1 MVARGCAGDELPGWF
16 IEDAGS
22 GMLYKRG
29 RLLGE
34 GTFGRCYQLTEVA
47 SGRVYAAKV
56 IPRVRLTTV
65 GIGERVSLGDTQKVP
80 REVGVIPTHRDP
92 PQSPALAPSPSFPG
106 RWMGSHPHLPK
117 GACRGSPDPEGSL
130 GAGGCR
136 ARADAGGAGAGAA
149 RLPAPPAHRPP
160 PRALR
165 RQQPRLPAAG
175 VLQPAGERAPA
186 PQNGASPCQGFARP
200 RSWHL
205 APSPVPRRHPAG
217 PGEADGAGGAVLPAA
232 DHLGAEIPPRTGH
245 RPPGPQAEQLL
256 GDQEDAGEDRGSGA
270 GTAGGTSWTALGGA
284 LRNAQLPGPG
294 GVGPQGTRGAL
305 GRLGPGLRH
314 VSRDLEGGWGG
325 APGPT
330 EQPDPPRYTALTGSP
345 PFEAAHRQ
353 ELYRRIR
360 VARYPLPP
368 HLSPRA
374 RALIARLLA
383 PEPAA
388 RPSLRDMLDHGF
400 FTQVWGRHGGHGPH
414 GHGGGT
420 GGVIASCSPGLHT
433 GQAAASRLPLGARL
447 RGTGPTVQTAAGG
460 CHGAGEGVAVPGA
473 PGLATLPSRR
483 TAIFPLQR
491 RSFLGRT

>member
-65 GIGERVSLGDTQKVP
+65 GIGERVEREQELHGCLRHRHIVRLHGHFADSSHVYLLLEYCSRRSLADILRARGRLTEP
-80 REVGVIPTHRDP
+80 EVRYYLRQIISGLRYLHGQGIVHRDLKLSNFLVTKKM
-92 PQSPALAPSPSFPG
+92 QVKIGDLGLAQREAPAGRRWGALCGTPSYLAPEVLDRKGHGVPSDV
-106 RWMGSHPHLPK
+106 W
-117 GACRGSPDPEGSL
+117 
-130 GAGGCR
+130 
-136 ARADAGGAGAGAA
+136 
-149 RLPAPPAHRPP
+149 
-160 PRALR
+160 
-165 RQQPRLPAAG
+165 
-175 VLQPAGERAPA
+175 
-186 PQNGASPCQGFARP
+186 
-200 RSWHL
+200 
-205 APSPVPRRHPAG
+205 
-217 PGEADGAGGAVLPAA
+217 
-232 DHLGAEIPPRTGH
+232 
-245 RPPGPQAEQLL
+245 
-256 GDQEDAGEDRGSGA
+256 
-270 GTAGGTSWTALGGA
+270 ALGCA
-284 LRNAQLPGPG
+284 M
-294 GVGPQGTRGAL
+294 
-305 GRLGPGLRH
+305 
-314 VSRDLEGGWGG
+314 
-325 APGPT
+325 
-330 EQPDPPRYTALTGSP
+330 YTALTGSP